1 MNKEISSKSL
11 LRIVIIGILVYC
23 GIQNYTLVLR
33 ILAKCFNLVFPF
45 VLGSIIAF
53 IIKVPMKGIE
63 KRLFVNNEK
72 LSSLRRLL
80 AYIITLLLIVG
91 VFVICLFIIIPQVSD
106 TVMLIVDRVPEAFDD
121 FQKWIYAVTDDL
133 PNVQSYIE
141 KMDINWGTVSSEAIK
156 IIKSA
161 GGTVFSSGISVISSI
176 VGGLTNFV
184 VAFVFSIYVI
194 FQKEKLSEQA
204 KKLLYALF
212 KEKVADRVIYVG
224 RLANKIFS
232 SFLSGQCIEA
242 VILGMMFFV
251 TLSLFRLPYAVLIGV
266 VIAITA
272 LIPIFGSF
280 IGCAIGAFLI
290 VMVEPMQA
298 VWFLIIFVVLQQIE
312 GNLIYPHVV
321 GGSIGLPSI
330 WVLVAVMIGGNLMG
344 VAGILLFIPLCSV
357 LYSLCRDFVYK
368 RLEERNI
375 EKEKLAP
382 LPELVLEDEEDKPAK
397 EKKTRR
403 KKTTEEKSEDNTK

>member
-33 ILAKCFNLVFPF
+33 ILAKGFNLVFPF
-45 VLGSIIAF
+45 VLGSVIAF

-194 FQKEKLSEQA
+194 FQKEKLSEQV

-212 KEKVADRVIYVG
+212 REKVADRVIYVG

-330 WVLVAVMIGGNLMG
+330 WVLVAVMVGGNLMG

-357 LYSLCRDFVYK
+357 LYSICRELVYK

-375 EKEKLAP
+375 EKEKFAP
-382 LPELVLEDEEDKPAK
+382 LPELVLEEEQKPVK

-403 KKTTEEKSEDNTK
+403 KKTAEEKSEDNT